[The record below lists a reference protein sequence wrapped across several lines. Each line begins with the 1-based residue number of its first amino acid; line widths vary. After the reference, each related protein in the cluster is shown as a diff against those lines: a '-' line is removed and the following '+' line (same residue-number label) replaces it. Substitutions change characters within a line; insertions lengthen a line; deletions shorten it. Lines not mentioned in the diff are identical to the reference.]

1 MSPVDVVARTRSY
14 IIENFLYTRPDAQL
28 ADDELLLEKRIV
40 DSMGMVELLLFI
52 SDEFGIEAADGE
64 ITEANLG
71 SLERIA
77 AFVVAKRSRAAAA
90 A

>member
-1 MSPVDVVARTRSY
+1 MLASARAS
-14 IIENFLYTRPDAQL
+14 L
-28 ADDELLLEKRIV
+28 AELGLRHGLLET
-40 DSMGMVELLLFI
+40 DLFAGMVELLLFI
-52 SDEFGIEAADGE
+52 SDEFGIEAEDGE

-71 SLERIA
+71 SLARIA